1 MAMFKD
7 AQEKGLNKMNKAKQ
21 SAKEK
26 KKQQL
31 VDAFNIAAAES
42 NFGNRADIKRV
53 AEIMNVSERTVR
65 NYLKEMPIYKV
76 ELGELVDRLEG

>member
-31 VDAFNIAAAES
+31 VDAFNIAAAENGFS
-42 NFGNRADIKRV
+42 GRADIKRV
-53 AEIMNVSERTVR
+53 AEIMEVSEKTIRR
-65 NYLKEMPIYKV
+65 YLKETPIYTV
-76 ELGELVDRLEG
+76 ELGELIEHVNG